1 MQRSYNCSTQKWDDC
16 LSKLT
21 VQNKLTEVCR
31 WECENKVW
39 SRIQQGLPAGQFSFI
54 LRAAS
59 GTLPTPMKLNHWR
72 YKADPQCLHCSSPH
86 STTLHILNACPS
98 ALSKGRYT
106 WRHDSVLCQILDSLS
121 LHLSSLGSLYG
132 DIDGYRAIENPV
144 ATIPLDI
151 LVTSDCPDIVFI
163 SKDNSNTI
171 IELHS
176 LQCSRIF
183 RSCSCSQN

>member
-1 MQRSYNCSTQKWDDC
+1 MTACQSSQYKISLRKPVGGSVKIRFGQGSNRDSQRVSFHLYCGKLLISYLLLWNWIIGVIKQIHN
-16 LSKLT
+16 
-21 VQNKLTEVCR
+21 VV
-31 WECENKVW
+31 
-39 SRIQQGLPAGQFSFI
+39 
-54 LRAAS
+54 
-59 GTLPTPMKLNHWR
+59 
-72 YKADPQCLHCSSPH
+72 HCSSPH

-183 RSCSCSQN
+183 GPCSCSQN